1 MAPEIS
7 LPKHLSSDKP
17 RVLVVDG
24 SKLVRRMIEG
34 MLKAELP
41 ECVVLSC
48 ETGEAAQ
55 RELESGVVDL
65 VTTALSLPDM
75 DGIELAH
82 HVREYSPQA
91 YIPII
96 VVSGDVQERLVARSL
111 SHDVTDYFDKALGF
125 EALAEFISGYVHPAQ
140 TANGEVLYVEDSRV
154 VATATTRM
162 MEKFGLNV
170 THVTSVEAAIELLE
184 AAKSEGRAPG
194 PDLVLTDVN
203 LKGELSGGDLL
214 ELIRGGF
221 GYSKAELPVLVMTGD
236 YNPKNQAALLRAGA
250 NDLVHKPIEER
261 LLITKLVF
269 QLRVARKVRE
279 RAHASS

>member
-1 MAPEIS
+1 MPSEIAS
-7 LPKHLSSDKP
+7 LPQHLSSDTP

-24 SKLVRRMIEG
+24 SRLVRRLIEG
-34 MLKAELP
+34 VLKAELP
-41 ECVVLSC
+41 GAVVLSC
-48 ETGEAAQ
+48 ETGEAAR

-75 DGIELAH
+75 DGVELAH
-82 HVREYSPQA
+82 YVREFSPQA

-111 SHDVTDYFDKALGF
+111 SHDVTDYFDKSLGF
-125 EALAEFISGYVHPAQ
+125 EALAEFIRGYVHPAEI
-140 TANGEVLYVEDSRV
+140 ANGEVLYVEDSRV
-154 VATATTRM
+154 VALATTRM
-162 MEKFGLNV
+162 MEKFGLTV
-170 THVTSVEAAIELLE
+170 TQVTSVEAAVELLE
-184 AAKSEGRAPG
+184 TAKSEGRAPG
-194 PDLVLTDVN
+194 ADLVLTDVN

-221 GYSKAELPVLVMTGD
+221 GYAKGELPVLVMTGD
-236 YNPKNQAALLRAGA
+236 DNPKNQAALLRAGA

-269 QLRVARKVRE
+269 QLRVARKLRE
-279 RAHASS
+279 RA